1 MADNEF
7 EKNMADI
14 ILDNL
19 ENLMDVMA
27 EQVAKKVANDLI
39 ELTESTIDEAHLV
52 QRRPLIYTTIANEL
66 KKYVEKIS
74 GEVKVEE

>member
-27 EQVAKKVANDLI
+27 VQVAKKVANDLI

-52 QRRPLIYTTIANEL
+52 QRRPLIYTTIAKEL
-66 KKYVEKIS
+66 QNYVEKIS